1 MDDTKPA
8 ASKGPRKRRE
18 YHGYEPTC
26 GYPDRTLEKLMT
38 PEVRRRL
45 NEIRHGLATT
55 TDAAREHQSATA
67 TPGPASRKI
76 ELPPAHMLVVIS
88 KWLLNDEAYT
98 RYVEPHV
105 LDMRLEYFKAI
116 AAGRRFQARWIL
128 MRGYWHV
135 LAPLRRGLWITI
147 TRWLV
152 EGYG

>member
-1 MDDTKPA
+1 M
-8 ASKGPRKRRE
+8 SERPRKRKEKR
-18 YHGYEPTC
+18 YIGYERTC

-38 PEVRRRL
+38 PDVRRRL

-55 TDAAREHQSATA
+55 TDAAREHQAAS
-67 TPGPASRKI
+67 PVPAPRKI
-76 ELPPAHMLVVIS
+76 ELPPAHLLVVVS
-88 KWLLNDEAYT
+88 KWLLNAEAYG

-116 AAGRRFQARWIL
+116 AAGRRVQARWIVV
-128 MRGYWHV
+128 RGYWDV

-147 TRWLV
+147 TRWLR